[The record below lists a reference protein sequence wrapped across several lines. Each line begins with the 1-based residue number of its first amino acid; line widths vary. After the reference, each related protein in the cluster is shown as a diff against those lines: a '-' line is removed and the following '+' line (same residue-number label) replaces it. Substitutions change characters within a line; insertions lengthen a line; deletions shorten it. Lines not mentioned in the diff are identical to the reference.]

1 MNAFKLVFS
10 AKACFKAV
18 VRNMKIGE
26 AIVNDKLYSCNCKQV
41 NDNGVISFDRVFN
54 ARTPHS
60 LPLSGTQ
67 KIIAPY
73 WADVDT
79 RITGQI
85 FYRQSTDPI
94 LLTRA
99 SREIQKAFPSS
110 QNIMIKNLFIATWVD
125 VEYYNCYYH
134 YHYKVC
140 NFGSSILVI
149 HCIRIYVCMYVCTHA
164 PTYTIYSDCV
174 NSCIHNYTCMYLCT
188 YIKTCICSW
197 I

>member
-10 AKACFKAV
+10 AKVCFKAV

-26 AIVNDKLYSCNCKQV
+26 AIVNDKLYSCNYKQV

-54 ARTPHS
+54 ARTPLS

-79 RITGQI
+79 RNIGQI

-99 SREIQKAFPSS
+99 SREIQGAFPSS

-125 VEYYNCYYH
+125 VDYYNNHH
-134 YHYKVC
+134 YHKVC

-149 HCIRIYVCMYVCTHA
+149 HCIRRIYVCMYVRM
-164 PTYTIYSDCV
+164 YT
-174 NSCIHNYTCMYLCT
+174 CT
-188 YIKTCICSW
+188 YIHYLFWLCKYVAVYIITHVCIYVHT
-197 I
+197 